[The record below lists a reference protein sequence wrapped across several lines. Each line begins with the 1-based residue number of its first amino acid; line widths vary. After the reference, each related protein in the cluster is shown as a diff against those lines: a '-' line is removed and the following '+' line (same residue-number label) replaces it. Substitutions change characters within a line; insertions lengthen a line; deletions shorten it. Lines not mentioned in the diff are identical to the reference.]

1 MRWMAPASG
10 IEVPRCE
17 GCQAFTSKEPPIM
30 KITTIGLDLA
40 KSIFQ
45 VHGIDAT
52 GQVVVRKA
60 LRRAQMLPFFAKLP
74 SCLVGIEACGTSH
87 HWARELVRLGH
98 EVRLMPPAYVKAYVK
113 RGKTD
118 AADAEAICEA
128 VSRPTMR
135 YVAIKSVDQ
144 QAALSLH
151 RARDLLVRQ
160 RTQLV
165 NLIRGLLAEF
175 GVNIPRGITHALAFV
190 RRVVAGEAH
199 EVPQLAAKVIGAL
212 AEQALEGQHRIRQ
225 LERDLLAW
233 HRASPLARRIATVPG
248 VGLLG
253 ATALAATVTDPAQF
267 RSGRQFA
274 AWLGLTPLNNSSG
287 GKERLGRISKM
298 GDQYLR
304 RLLVT
309 GMTAL
314 VRRNLH
320 HPGSADPRIAVLLAR
335 KPVRL
340 ATVAMA
346 NRAARAIWAIMVRGE
361 VYRAPRSAAA

>member
-1 MRWMAPASG
+1 MRF
-10 IEVPRCE
+10 VP
-17 GCQAFTSKEPPIM
+17 T
-30 KITTIGLDLA
+30 
-40 KSIFQ
+40 
-45 VHGIDAT
+45 
-52 GQVVVRKA
+52 
-60 LRRAQMLPFFAKLP
+60 
-74 SCLVGIEACGTSH
+74 
-87 HWARELVRLGH
+87 
-98 EVRLMPPAYVKAYVK
+98 
-113 RGKTD
+113 
-118 AADAEAICEA
+118 
-128 VSRPTMR
+128 
-135 YVAIKSVDQ
+135 KSVEQ

-151 RARDLLVRQ
+151 RTRDLLVRQ

-165 NLIRGLLAEF
+165 NMVRGLLAEF
-175 GVNIPRGITHALAFV
+175 GLDIPKGLTHALAFV
-190 RRVVAGEAH
+190 RRAIAGEAH
-199 EVPQLAAKVIGAL
+199 EVPKLAAKVIGAL
-212 AEQALEGQHRIRQ
+212 AEQAIAVQDSIHR

-233 HRASPLARRIATVPG
+233 YRSNDLARRIATVPG

-253 ATALAATVTDPAQF
+253 ATALAATVTDPSHF

-314 VRRNLH
+314 ARRNKH
-320 HPGSADPRIAVLLAR
+320 HPSAADPRLNALLAR

-361 VYRAPRSAAA
+361 VYRMPALGTAAV